1 MRAYQFVT
9 LFLVITVVCG
19 CSHRRVHRRPVS
31 TSSCAC
37 ESCRFEKEQLI
48 ESGAIPAGYFG
59 HSEVSEY
66 SETEGYEVVEPENKD
81 LATASESNSLSPEYS
96 NDVGDE
102 IVIESPFTSGNP
114 VDMNSESPQDLVA
127 PVRDEPRTPSGD
139 LLPGNIPELKLKLEA
154 TPEVPLGQSSIQDTP
169 EVNFRPFDSELSKI
183 NSESGMQ
190 IPVAQQPSILRDEV
204 LEISQPGP
212 GLPPLQLIPV
222 LENSTDRNNLRMPNP
237 AVSTPLS
244 SPEEQSPEVPGL
256 VSGELESQPY
266 IQLPAISSPV
276 SQLASVANR
285 FAPKLV
291 QQSEAVVEGEL
302 HEEPIAQEPIV
313 LYARSRLAQQRMVP
327 THGPGAVQSA
337 SVQQPVK
344 HQSIVQDS
352 KLDPVYGLPLSNN
365 VSFNS
370 LPTIEAPMTD
380 SSAQAQHLQVHIHH
394 EYGSAA
400 GLAQGHTG
408 VRDNPS
414 ATNVQVVYRD
424 DQGRIVMAPPAKIDE
439 PVGDQRTYYIPPE
452 QILRLKAVSPIDQP
466 QSAPSVASIQMRDTI
481 VQGGK
486 HLLTIPEHRTRS
498 VQMSHGLPGIDHEKL
513 REAFQAFPTANPLR

>member
-19 CSHRRVHRRPVS
+19 CSHRRVHRRSVS

-37 ESCRFEKEQLI
+37 ESCRFEKERL
-48 ESGAIPAGYFG
+48 EVSGAIPADYFG
-59 HSEVSEY
+59 HSEAF
-66 SETEGYEVVEPENKD
+66 ETVEPESKD
-81 LATASESNSLSPEYS
+81 SATASSSSILSPEYS
-96 NDVGDE
+96 SDVGGE
-102 IVIESPFTSGNP
+102 VVTESPFFSGNP
-114 VDMNSESPQDLVA
+114 VDMDSEAPESFVA
-127 PVRDEPRTPSGD
+127 PSDDDSQAPSGE
-139 LLPGNIPELKLKLEA
+139 LLPGNIPELNLKT
-154 TPEVPLGQSSIQDTP
+154 TPEIPLVPSSTQDAP
-169 EVNFRPFDSELSKI
+169 ESDFRPVDSELSKI
-183 NSESGMQ
+183 STESPTQ
-190 IPVAQQPSILRDEV
+190 ISIMSIEQQPPTLIDKVS
-204 LEISQPGP
+204 EIHEPELS
-212 GLPPLQLIPV
+212 LPMPPATQQLIPIPV
-222 LENSTDRNNLRMPNP
+222 LEFP
-237 AVSTPLS
+237 ADDNDFRILDSAVFTPR
-244 SPEEQSPEVPGL
+244 SPEEQLEVTG
-256 VSGELESQPY
+256 VSEEIESQPY
-266 IQLPAISSPV
+266 THQPIISNPLP
-276 SQLASVANR
+276 QLAFSANR

-370 LPTIEAPMTD
+370 LPTIKAPMTD
-380 SSAQAQHLQVHIHH
+380 SSAQAQHLHVHIHH

>member
-19 CSHRRVHRRPVS
+19 CSHRRVHRRPIS

-37 ESCRFEKEQLI
+37 DSCRFEKEQLI

-59 HSEVSEY
+59 HSEAF
-66 SETEGYEVVEPENKD
+66 ETVEPESKD
-81 LATASESNSLSPEYS
+81 SATASSSSILSPEYS
-96 NDVGDE
+96 SDVGGE
-102 IVIESPFTSGNP
+102 VVTESPFFSGNP
-114 VDMNSESPQDLVA
+114 VDMGSEAPESFVA
-127 PVRDEPRTPSGD
+127 PSDDDSQAPSGE
-139 LLPGNIPELKLKLEA
+139 LLSGNIPELNLKT
-154 TPEVPLGQSSIQDTP
+154 TPEIPLVPSSTQDAP
-169 EVNFRPFDSELSKI
+169 ESDFRPVDSELSKI
-183 NSESGMQ
+183 STESPTQ
-190 IPVAQQPSILRDEV
+190 ISIMSIEQQPPTLIDKVS
-204 LEISQPGP
+204 EIHEPELS
-212 GLPPLQLIPV
+212 LPMPPATQQLIPIPV
-222 LENSTDRNNLRMPNP
+222 LEFP
-237 AVSTPLS
+237 ADDNDFRILDSAVFTPR
-244 SPEEQSPEVPGL
+244 SPEEQLEVTG
-256 VSGELESQPY
+256 VSEEIESQPY
-266 IQLPAISSPV
+266 THQPIISNPLP
-276 SQLASVANR
+276 QLAFSANR

-291 QQSEAVVEGEL
+291 QQSEAVVEDEL
-302 HEEPIAQEPIV
+302 YEEPIAQ
-313 LYARSRLAQQRMVP
+313 
-327 THGPGAVQSA
+327 
-337 SVQQPVK
+337 QPVE
-344 HQSIVQDS
+344 HQSIVQNS

-370 LPTIEAPMTD
+370 LPTIKAPMTD
-380 SSAQAQHLQVHIHH
+380 SPAQAQHLHVHIHH

-400 GLAQGHTG
+400 GLAQGHTV

-452 QILRLKAVSPIDQP
+452 QILRLKAVSPIGQP
-466 QSAPSVASIQMRDTI
+466 QLAPSVASIQMRDTI

>member
-19 CSHRRVHRRPVS
+19 CSHRRVHRRPIS

-37 ESCRFEKEQLI
+37 DSCRFEKEQLI
-48 ESGAIPAGYFG
+48 ESGAIPADYFG
-59 HSEVSEY
+59 HSEAF
-66 SETEGYEVVEPENKD
+66 ETVEPESKD
-81 LATASESNSLSPEYS
+81 SATASSSSILSPEYS
-96 NDVGDE
+96 SDVGGE
-102 IVIESPFTSGNP
+102 VVTESPFFSGNP
-114 VDMNSESPQDLVA
+114 VDMDSEAPESFVA
-127 PVRDEPRTPSGD
+127 PSDDDSQAPSGE
-139 LLPGNIPELKLKLEA
+139 LLLGNIPELNLKTTSEIPLVPSSTQDA
-154 TPEVPLGQSSIQDTP
+154 PESD
-169 EVNFRPFDSELSKI
+169 FRPVDSELSEI
-183 NSESGMQ
+183 HEPELSLPMPPATQ
-190 IPVAQQPSILRDEV
+190 QLIP
-204 LEISQPGP
+204 
-212 GLPPLQLIPV
+212 IPV
-222 LENSTDRNNLRMPNP
+222 LEFP
-237 AVSTPLS
+237 ADDNDFRILDSAVFTPR
-244 SPEEQSPEVPGL
+244 SPEGQLEVTGV
-256 VSGELESQPY
+256 VSEEIESQPY
-266 IQLPAISSPV
+266 THQPIISNPLP
-276 SQLASVANR
+276 QLAFSANR
-285 FAPKLV
+285 FAPKLA
-291 QQSEAVVEGEL
+291 QQSEAVVEDEL
-302 HEEPIAQEPIV
+302 YEEPIAQ
-313 LYARSRLAQQRMVP
+313 
-327 THGPGAVQSA
+327 
-337 SVQQPVK
+337 QPVE

>member
-19 CSHRRVHRRPVS
+19 CSHRRVHRRPIS

-37 ESCRFEKEQLI
+37 DSCRFEKEQLI

-59 HSEVSEY
+59 HSEAF
-66 SETEGYEVVEPENKD
+66 ETVEPESKD
-81 LATASESNSLSPEYS
+81 SATASSSSILSPEYS
-96 NDVGDE
+96 SDVGGE
-102 IVIESPFTSGNP
+102 VVTESPFFSGNP
-114 VDMNSESPQDLVA
+114 VDMGSEAPESFVA
-127 PVRDEPRTPSGD
+127 TSDDDSQAPSGE
-139 LLPGNIPELKLKLEA
+139 LLSGNIPELNLKT
-154 TPEVPLGQSSIQDTP
+154 TPEIPLVPSSTQDAP
-169 EVNFRPFDSELSKI
+169 ESDFRPVDSELSKI
-183 NSESGMQ
+183 STESPTQ
-190 IPVAQQPSILRDEV
+190 ISIMSIEQQPPTLIDKVS
-204 LEISQPGP
+204 EIHEPELS
-212 GLPPLQLIPV
+212 LPMPPATQQLIPIPV
-222 LENSTDRNNLRMPNP
+222 LEFP
-237 AVSTPLS
+237 ADDNDFRILDSAVFTPR
-244 SPEEQSPEVPGL
+244 SPEKQLEVTG
-256 VSGELESQPY
+256 VSEEIESQPY
-266 IQLPAISSPV
+266 THQPIISNPLP
-276 SQLASVANR
+276 QLAFSANR

-291 QQSEAVVEGEL
+291 QQSEAVVEDEL
-302 HEEPIAQEPIV
+302 YEEPIAQQLVE
-313 LYARSRLAQQRMVP
+313 
-327 THGPGAVQSA
+327 
-337 SVQQPVK
+337 
-344 HQSIVQDS
+344 HQSIVQNS

-370 LPTIEAPMTD
+370 LPTIKAPMTD
-380 SSAQAQHLQVHIHH
+380 SPAQAQHLHVHIHH

-400 GLAQGHTG
+400 GLAQGHTVVG
-408 VRDNPS
+408 DNPS

-486 HLLTIPEHRTRS
+486 HLLTIPEHQTRS

>member
-19 CSHRRVHRRPVS
+19 CSHRRVHRRPIS

-37 ESCRFEKEQLI
+37 DSCRFEKEQLI

-59 HSEVSEY
+59 HSEAF
-66 SETEGYEVVEPENKD
+66 ETVEPESKD
-81 LATASESNSLSPEYS
+81 SATASSSSILSPEYS
-96 NDVGDE
+96 SDVGGE
-102 IVIESPFTSGNP
+102 VVTESPFFSGNP
-114 VDMNSESPQDLVA
+114 VDMGSEAPESFVA
-127 PVRDEPRTPSGD
+127 PSDDDSQAPSGE
-139 LLPGNIPELKLKLEA
+139 LLSGNIPELNLKT
-154 TPEVPLGQSSIQDTP
+154 TPEIPLVPSSTQDAP
-169 EVNFRPFDSELSKI
+169 ESDFRPVDSELSKI
-183 NSESGMQ
+183 STESPTQISIMSIERQPPTLIDKVSEIHEPELSLPMPPATQ
-190 IPVAQQPSILRDEV
+190 QLIP
-204 LEISQPGP
+204 
-212 GLPPLQLIPV
+212 IPV
-222 LENSTDRNNLRMPNP
+222 LEFP
-237 AVSTPLS
+237 ADDNDFRILDSAVFTPR
-244 SPEEQSPEVPGL
+244 SPEKQLEVTG
-256 VSGELESQPY
+256 VSEEIESQPY
-266 IQLPAISSPV
+266 THQPIISNPLP
-276 SQLASVANR
+276 QLAFSANR

-291 QQSEAVVEGEL
+291 QQSEAVVEDEL
-302 HEEPIAQEPIV
+302 YEEPIAQ
-313 LYARSRLAQQRMVP
+313 
-327 THGPGAVQSA
+327 
-337 SVQQPVK
+337 QPVE
-344 HQSIVQDS
+344 HQSIVQNL

-370 LPTIEAPMTD
+370 LPTIKAPMTD
-380 SSAQAQHLQVHIHH
+380 SPAQAQHLHVHIHH

-400 GLAQGHTG
+400 GLAQGHTVVG
-408 VRDNPS
+408 DNPS

-486 HLLTIPEHRTRS
+486 HLLTIPEHQTRS